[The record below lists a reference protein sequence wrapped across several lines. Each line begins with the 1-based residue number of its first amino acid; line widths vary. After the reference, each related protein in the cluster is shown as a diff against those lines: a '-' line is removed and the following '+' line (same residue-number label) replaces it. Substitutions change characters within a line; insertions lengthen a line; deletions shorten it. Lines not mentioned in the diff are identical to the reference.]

1 MRTALA
7 LLERLNPPSNAVTE
21 GASPKV
27 TLPLAVLLA
36 IGAAVTIVG
45 ALTGDGA
52 VLGAGLAIIGA
63 ALPAAAAGVV
73 ASPGAVVVGKPVVG
87 DPSDDAL
94 SPDAQRE
101 LAAVPEPP
109 RVA

>member
-1 MRTALA
+1 MRTVLA

-21 GASPKV
+21 GPSPKV

-45 ALTGDGA
+45 AVSSDGA

-63 ALPAAAAGVV
+63 ALPAAAAGVA

-87 DPSDDAL
+87 DPSDAAL
-94 SPDAQRE
+94 SAEAQRAI
-101 LAAVPEPP
+101 AAVPAPP
-109 RVA
+109 TVA